1 MKKILVIL
9 LVAVVLLAGCAKADK
24 TPAAV
29 NPVDIVK
36 ATIEAFNSGDTEKGL
51 SFLADDFVL
60 LQDPPGVKVEGKA
73 QYEATLKEAVK
84 WHRQYLTTSQ
94 YHVDGDKV
102 SFTAEISSDEFR
114 IIGLDSIDASFEVQV
129 RDGKIVS
136 ITAKPDS
143 NDWNKIVEL
152 SSGGIG
158 ISIQFNNEGALVE
171 KLAENS
177 PASEAGIKPGDI
189 ITAVDGV
196 NYPQMREGEL
206 PLRIRGKVGSK
217 VLLTVLREGATNP
230 VDIEVTR
237 VDMSQLI
244 WP

>member
-1 MKKILVIL
+1 MKKILIIL
-9 LVAVVLLAGCAKADK
+9 LVAVVLLTGCAKADK
-24 TPAAV
+24 TQEV
-29 NPVDIVK
+29 NPADVVK
-36 ATIEAFNSGDTEKGL
+36 AAIEAFNSGDIEKGL

-60 LQDPPGVKVEGKA
+60 LQDPPGVKIEGKA
-73 QYEATLKEAVK
+73 QYEAALKEAAK
-84 WHRQYLTTSQ
+84 WDQQYLITSQ

-136 ITAKPDS
+136 ITAKPNSD
-143 NDWNKIVEL
+143 DWDKIIEL

-158 ISIQFNNEGALVE
+158 VSIKYTDKGVLVE

-177 PASEAGIKPGDI
+177 PASEAGIRPGDI

-196 NYPQMREGEL
+196 NYSQMREGEL
-206 PLRIRGKVGSK
+206 TLRIRGKVGTI
-217 VLLTVLREGATNP
+217 VLLTVIHEGAANP
-230 VDIEVTR
+230 IDIEVTR
-237 VDMSQLI
+237 INMEQLR
-244 WP
+244 WQ

>member
-1 MKKILVIL
+1 MKKIFMVL
-9 LVAVVLLAGCAKADK
+9 LIAVTLLAGCAKADK
-24 TPAAV
+24 PPETNPA
-29 NPVDIVK
+29 DIVE
-36 ATIEAFNSGDTEKGL
+36 AALEAFNSGDIEKGL
-51 SFLADDFVL
+51 SFLANDFVL
-60 LQDPPGVKVEGKA
+60 FQDPPGIKVEGKA
-73 QYEATLKEAVK
+73 QYEAALKEAAK
-84 WHRQYLTTSQ
+84 WNQQYLITSQ

-114 IIGLDSIDASFEVQV
+114 IMGLDSIDTGFEVQV
-129 RDGKIVS
+129 RDGKIIS

-158 ISIQFNNEGALVE
+158 ISIQFNKEGALVE

-196 NYPQMREGEL
+196 NYSQMRDGEL
-206 PLRIRGKVGSK
+206 PLRIRGKIGTR
-217 VLLTVLREGATNP
+217 VLLTVIREGASNP
-230 VDIEVTR
+230 IDIEVTR
-237 VDMSQLI
+237 VNMAQLR
-244 WP
+244 WQ